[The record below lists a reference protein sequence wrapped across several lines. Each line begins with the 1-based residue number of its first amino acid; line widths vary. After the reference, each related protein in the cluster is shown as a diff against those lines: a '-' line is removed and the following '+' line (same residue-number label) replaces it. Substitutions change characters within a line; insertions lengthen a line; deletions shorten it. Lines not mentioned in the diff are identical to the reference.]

1 MQRSPRRTYLL
12 VPAFLL
18 LGALP
23 ALAQKAPPSPRYGTT
38 SESVLNVNAADFD
51 VTDSSFAYTFSSPGL
66 DRFMTTGV
74 DSSAAAGFYAGLH
87 LPTGAIVNGLDL
99 QGCDQSTLGSIG
111 ASLGLQS
118 VAAGVESVVS
128 VGGTAVTTGTFE
140 TPGCGIFSTT
150 FPFPVTV
157 DNTSGAYFLFVR
169 PSGVSDGS
177 VRFAAVRVRYV
188 LQVSPAPA
196 TATFGDVPTSSP
208 QFRFVEAL
216 VAAGITAGCGN
227 GNYCPDQPLTR
238 GQMAVFLSVA
248 LGLHWPN

>member
-1 MQRSPRRTYLL
+1 MHSFPRRSLL
-12 VPAFLL
+12 FVPALL
-18 LGALP
+18 FSGVVP
-23 ALAQKAPPSPRYGTT
+23 ALAQKAPMSPRWGTT
-38 SESVLNVNAADFD
+38 SENVLNVNAADFD
-51 VTDSSFAYTFSSPGL
+51 VTDSSFAYTFSTPGF
-66 DRFMTTGV
+66 DKYMTSGV
-74 DSSAAAGFYAGLH
+74 DSSPAAGFHAGLH

-99 QGCDQSTLGSIG
+99 QACDETATGALSLSLVHQTITAGIESTVLLGI
-111 ASLGLQS
+111 AI
-118 VAAGVESVVS
+118 VS
-128 VGGTAVTTGTFE
+128 TGTVA
-140 TPGCGIFSTT
+140 TPGCGVFSTT
-150 FPFPVTV
+150 FPNPPTI
-157 DNTSGAYFLFVR
+157 DNTSGGYFLFLR
-169 PSGVSDGS
+169 PTGVSDGS

-196 TATFGDVPTSSP
+196 TASFLDVPTSSP